1 MPKIIE
7 AVYENGVFK
16 PLQKVDLKEGE
27 KVRLKLESAEDI
39 VRDAFGI
46 LKGKNTLKALKELE
60 NEFVQNNYFRASKNS
75 FLLISASFS
84 IPRSVPGFSSG

>member
-27 KVRLKLESAEDI
+27 KVRIRIDDVESLLNEFYGILESDI
-39 VRDAFGI
+39 SLDEI
-46 LKGKNTLKALKELE
+46 KKARYEAKTW
-60 NEFVQNNYFRASKNS
+60 R
-75 FLLISASFS
+75 
-84 IPRSVPGFSSG
+84 GF

>member
-27 KVRLKLESAEDI
+27 KVRLKIEEINVVDR
-39 VRDAFGI
+39 VFGI
-46 LKGKNTLKALKELE
+46 LRGKDTLKALRELE
-60 NEFVQNNYFRASKNS
+60 DEW
-75 FLLISASFS
+75 
-84 IPRSVPGFSSG
+84 GFC